1 MAGKQVLHNY
11 ELLYLAGGVA
21 LGIGVGLVFANREV
35 RENVKTSLAHAVPT
49 KKGVALPLGLLTI
62 AGPSPPARPAW
73 HPISPDTSRS
83 VPCD

>member
-35 RENVKTSLAHAVPT
+35 RENVKTSLAHAVPN

-62 AGPSPPARPAW
+62 GGTLAAGAASLAPDIARYIK
-73 HPISPDTSRS
+73 ISSM
-83 VPCD
+83 